1 VTELL
6 LAGAHLIVL
15 DPDTLHWN
23 ADLFI
28 EDNRV
33 RWVEPHTSAQREQIV
48 RRDTCEVIDA
58 SGWVVLPGLVNTHLH
73 SHQFPLRSIEP
84 LQHRPLPAWLS
95 YMAHLTS
102 KLSIEDCAA
111 GVRAALL
118 ELALSGCTATVDM
131 PWLVKERDREL
142 LTASVAAAQEVG
154 LRYVLVRSGITS
166 NTTDGE
172 IDTVALENS
181 RDFIAGCEWAARHIP
196 TLGTNGRT
204 GVAIGPS
211 NLFTSTFGEFQDCVA
226 IAAET
231 GAGFHTHFLESQF
244 EEEALWKRDGL
255 SPHGFLAVIGISRV
269 KPRWIAH
276 AVYANQ
282 RVIAGLADLQVAVA
296 SCPTSNARGEGI
308 APVRHMVQQGLTVGV
323 GVDGPAG
330 NDACNLL
337 SELKM
342 VRTLQGALP
351 HQSYLTWQETLRIGT
366 QGGAQTI
373 GLPQGCGTLHPG
385 APADLAAFNLHG
397 NIALAGVHHPVIGL
411 LSCTPPRPELVM
423 VDGEVIVRSGQHVRL
438 DERDISAQIM
448 SIVGRLRCTLPDIM
462 HYPFS
467 KFNSGSEQ

>member
-1 VTELL
+1 MTELL
-6 LAGAHLIVL
+6 LAGAHLVVL
-15 DPDTLHWN
+15 DPETLLWN

-28 EDNRV
+28 EDKHV
-33 RWVEPHTSAQREQIV
+33 RWVEPHTSAQREEIV

-73 SHQFPLRSIEP
+73 SHQFPLRSIAS
-84 LQHRPLPAWLS
+84 LQHRPLPVWLS
-95 YMAHLTS
+95 YMASLTS
-102 KLSIEDCAA
+102 KLSIEDCTA

-166 NTTDGE
+166 NTAGGE
-172 IDTVALENS
+172 IDPLALENS

-211 NLFTSTFGEFQDCVA
+211 NLFTSTFGEFQECVD
-226 IAAET
+226 IAAAT
-231 GAGFHTHFLESQF
+231 GAGFHTHFLESKF
-244 EEEALWKRDGL
+244 EETALWKRDGL
-255 SPHGFLAVIGISRV
+255 SPHGFLAKISITQV
-269 KPRWIAH
+269 SPRWVAH
-276 AVYANQ
+276 AVFANQ

-308 APVRHMVQQGLTVGV
+308 APVRQMLQQGLTVGV
-323 GVDGPAG
+323 GVDGPSG

-342 VRTLQGALP
+342 LRTLQGALP
-351 HQSYLTWQETLRIGT
+351 HQSYLTWQETLHVGT
-366 QGGAQTI
+366 QGGAQAM
-373 GLPQGCGTLHPG
+373 GLPHGCGTLHPG
-385 APADLAAFNLHG
+385 APADLAAFNLCG
-397 NIALAGVHHPVIGL
+397 NITLAGVHHPVLGL
-411 LSCTPPRPELVM
+411 LSCTPPRPVLVM

-448 SIVGRLRCTLPDIM
+448 SIVGRLRC
-462 HYPFS
+462 
-467 KFNSGSEQ
+467 SGGL

>member
-1 VTELL
+1 MAEIL

-23 ADLFI
+23 ADLLI

-33 RWVEPHTSAQREQIV
+33 RWVEPHTSAQREEIV

-58 SGWVVLPGLVNTHLH
+58 DGWVVIPGLINTHLH

-95 YMAHLTS
+95 HVAHLTS
-102 KLSIEDCAA
+102 LLTIEDCAA

-131 PWLVKERDREL
+131 PWLLKERDRKL
-142 LTASVAAAQEVG
+142 LTASVAAAQDVG
-154 LRYVLVRSGITS
+154 LRYVLVRSGMTN
-166 NTTDGE
+166 NTGLAD
-172 IDTVALENS
+172 IDPLALEKPA
-181 RDFIAGCEWAARHIP
+181 DFLNGCEWAAQQVPALR
-196 TLGTNGRT
+196 LDGRV

-211 NLFTSTFGEFQDCVA
+211 NLFTSTFGEFQTCVD

-231 GAGFHTHFLESQF
+231 GAGFHTHFLESQS
-244 EEEALWKRDGL
+244 EEAALWKRNGL
-255 SPHGFLAVIGISRV
+255 SPHGFLESIGITRV
-269 KPRWIAH
+269 SPRWVAH
-276 AVYANQ
+276 AVFAHQN
-282 RVIAGLADLQVAVA
+282 VLAGLSDLSVAVA

-308 APVRHMVQQGLTVGV
+308 APVRHMLQQGLTVGI
-323 GVDGPAG
+323 GVDGPSG

-342 VRTLQGALP
+342 LRTLQGALA
-351 HQSYLTWQETLRIGT
+351 HQSYLTWQETLHVGT
-366 QGGAQTI
+366 QGGAQAM
-373 GLPQGCGTLHPG
+373 GLPHGCGTLHPG
-385 APADLAAFNLHG
+385 APADLAAFNLCG
-397 NIALAGVHHPVIGL
+397 NITLAGVHHPVLGL
-411 LSCTPPRPELVM
+411 LSCTPPRPVLVM

-448 SIVGRLRCTLPDIM
+448 SIVGRLRC
-462 HYPFS
+462 
-467 KFNSGSEQ
+467 SGGL

>member
-1 VTELL
+1 MTELL
-6 LAGAHLIVL
+6 LAGAHLVVL
-15 DPDTLHWN
+15 DPETLLWN

-28 EDNRV
+28 EDKHV
-33 RWVEPHTSAQREQIV
+33 RWVEPHTSAQREEIV

-73 SHQFPLRSIEP
+73 SHQFPLRSIAS
-84 LQHRPLPAWLS
+84 LQHRPLPVWLS
-95 YMAHLTS
+95 YMASLTS

-154 LRYVLVRSGITS
+154 LRYVLVRSGITC
-166 NTTDGE
+166 NMEGGE
-172 IDTVALENS
+172 INPIAIENPT
-181 RDFIAGCEWAARHIP
+181 DFLLGCEWAAQHVP
-196 TLGTNGRT
+196 SLGTNGRI

-211 NLFTSTFGEFQDCVA
+211 NLFTSTFGEFQDCAA

-231 GAGFHTHFLESQF
+231 GAGFHIHFLESQF
-244 EEEALWKRDGL
+244 EEELLWRRDGL
-255 SPHGFLAVIGISRV
+255 SPHEFLAAIGIRQVS
-269 KPRWIAH
+269 PRWVAH

-282 RVIAGLADLQVAVA
+282 GVIAGLKKLGVAVA
-296 SCPTSNARGEGI
+296 SCPISNARGEGI
-308 APVRHMVQQGLTVGV
+308 APVKQMLRQGLTVGV

-342 VRTLQGALP
+342 LRTLQGALP

-366 QGGAQTI
+366 QGGANAI

-385 APADLAAFNLHG
+385 APADLAAFSLHG
-397 NIALAGVHHPVIGL
+397 NIELAGVHHPIIGL
-411 LSCTPPRPELVM
+411 FSCTPPPPELVM

-448 SIVGRLRCTLPDIM
+448 SIVGRLRLLCQTSCIIHLV
-462 HYPFS
+462 
-467 KFNSGSEQ
+467 